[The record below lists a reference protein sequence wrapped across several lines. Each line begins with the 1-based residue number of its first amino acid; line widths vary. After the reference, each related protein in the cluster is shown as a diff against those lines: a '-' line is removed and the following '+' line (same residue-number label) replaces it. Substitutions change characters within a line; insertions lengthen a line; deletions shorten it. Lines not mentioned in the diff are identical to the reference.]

1 MAMDITEKKILLGTT
16 DTLSLFGYNDSNL
29 LLLENRF
36 ETTITVRG
44 DAIILRGA
52 PAEVKMIERI
62 IQEMQYIVQRTGTLT
77 ANDVT
82 TILDLVSPG
91 SSQPNDA
98 ALSPAADADST
109 IYVTHNDTIRARNP
123 HQREYVDKVRKNDI
137 VFAVGPAGTGKTFLA
152 VAMALAALRNRE
164 VNRIVLSRPAVEAG
178 ENLGFLPGDLHE
190 KVDPY
195 LRPLLDALTE
205 MVSAEKLKSMSE
217 KRIVEIIPLA
227 YMRGRTFNNSFIIL
241 DEAQN
246 TTATQMKMFLTR
258 LGRNSKAIVTGDD
271 TQIDLAIPR
280 HSGLIDVQQVLRDID
295 GIAFM
300 HFDKHDVV
308 RHRLVTDII
317 NAYART
323 AELRDQP
330 EYERL
335 GKPGRTRHD
344 QLNTHADPNSGEKS
358 GNSKTQPDTDSQNS
372 GE

>member
-1 MAMDITEKKILLGTT
+1 MAMDFTEKKIFLGDT
-16 DTLSLFGYNDSNL
+16 DTLMLFGYNDSNL
-29 LLLENRF
+29 LLIENRF
-36 ETTITVRG
+36 GTTIAVRDG
-44 DAIILRGA
+44 ALILRGA
-52 PAEVKMIERI
+52 PSEVKLIEKI
-62 IQEMQYIVQRTGTLT
+62 IQEMQYILQRTGTLST
-77 ANDVT
+77 NDVQTVIDLVNPDGST
-82 TILDLVSPG
+82 TID
-91 SSQPNDA
+91 SS
-98 ALSPAADADST
+98 SAADAGSY
-109 IYVTHNDTIRARNP
+109 IYVTHSETIRARTP

-137 VFAVGPAGTGKTFLA
+137 VFSIGPAGTGKTFLA

-178 ENLGFLPGDLHE
+178 ESLGFLPGDLNE

-258 LGRNSKAIVTGDD
+258 LGRNSKAVITGDD
-271 TQIDLAIPR
+271 TQIDLP
-280 HSGLIDVQQVLRDID
+280 HTQSSGLIDVQYVLNNIA

-300 HFDKHDVV
+300 HFDKNDVV

-317 NAYART
+317 NAYAQHAEQREQQKQRKNNNASAVQGEQPNNGEQAAQTATDART
-323 AELRDQP
+323 
-330 EYERL
+330 
-335 GKPGRTRHD
+335 TV
-344 QLNTHADPNSGEKS
+344 
-358 GNSKTQPDTDSQNS
+358 
-372 GE
+372 

>member
-1 MAMDITEKKILLGTT
+1 MTMDLTEKKITLGTT

-36 ETTITVRG
+36 GTTITVRG

-52 PAEVKMIERI
+52 PAEVKLIEKI
-62 IQEMQYIVQRTGTLT
+62 IQEMQYILQRTGTLT
-77 ANDVT
+77 TNDVQ
-82 TILDLVSPG
+82 TIIDLVSPG
-91 SSQPNDA
+91 APATASDPVAEND
-98 ALSPAADADST
+98 SH
-109 IYVTHNDTIRARNP
+109 IYVTHNETIRARTP

-178 ENLGFLPGDLHE
+178 ESLGFLPGDLNE

-271 TQIDLAIPR
+271 TQIDLPHPLA
-280 HSGLIDVQQVLRDID
+280 SGLIDVQHILKNIP
-295 GIAFM
+295 GIGFM
-300 HFDKHDVV
+300 YFDKYDVV

-317 NAYART
+317 NAYALA
-323 AELRDQP
+323 AERKEQ
-330 EYERL
+330 
-335 GKPGRTRHD
+335 
-344 QLNTHADPNSGEKS
+344 
-358 GNSKTQPDTDSQNS
+358 NSKERRSIS
-372 GE
+372 GSAKAKPEVTSGPTEEPSTGNEETA

>member
-1 MAMDITEKKILLGTT
+1 MTMDLTEKKITLGTT

-36 ETTITVRG
+36 GTTITVRG

-52 PAEVKMIERI
+52 PAEVKLIEKI
-62 IQEMQYIVQRTGTLT
+62 IQEMQYILQRTGTLT
-77 ANDVT
+77 TNDVQ
-82 TILDLVSPG
+82 TIIDLVSPG
-91 SSQPNDA
+91 APTAPTDA
-98 ALSPAADADST
+98 ASGAENDSH
-109 IYVTHNDTIRARNP
+109 IYITHHETIRARTP
-123 HQREYVDKVRKNDI
+123 HQKEYVDKVRKNDI

-178 ENLGFLPGDLHE
+178 ESLGFLPGDLQE

-271 TQIDLAIPR
+271 TQIDLPHPLA
-280 HSGLIDVQQVLRDID
+280 SGLIDVQQVLQNIP
-295 GIAFM
+295 GIGFM
-300 HFDKHDVV
+300 YFDKYDVV

-317 NAYART
+317 NAYALA
-323 AELRDQP
+323 AERREQNNKD
-330 EYERL
+330 R
-335 GKPGRTRHD
+335 R
-344 QLNTHADPNSGEKS
+344 S
-358 GNSKTQPDTDSQNS
+358 GNSQPRPKADTSPGRAEEPPTGNA
-372 GE
+372 ETV